1 MKFPK
6 IPVGAF
12 MKSIWTATKKH
23 SPEILTGL
31 GITGMVVAGVKAVKV
46 TPKAMILL
54 EEKKKE
60 LDKDKLNAKETIQA
74 AGKCYIPSVAIAAM
88 SAGCLIGANSVNLRR
103 NAALATAYS
112 LSETA
117 LREYK
122 EKAIEMVGEKKEK
135 AIREAVGKE
144 QLERNP
150 VREVILTEGGNTVCY
165 DAISGRYFKS
175 DKEKIARAVNELN
188 RRMRNDLYVTLNDFY
203 YEIGLEET
211 KLGDMLGWNID
222 KGYLDITYSSHLDAN
237 GTPCLVLD
245 YQVAPIYDFQ

>member
-1 MKFPK
+1 MKLPK

-12 MKSIWTATKKH
+12 MKSIWTVTKKH

-31 GITGMVVAGVKAVKV
+31 GIAGMVTAGVMAVKV

-54 EEKKKE
+54 EKKKQE
-60 LDKDKLNAKETIQA
+60 LATNELNTKETILA
-74 AGKCYIPSVAIAAM
+74 AGKCYIPSMAIAVM
-88 SAGCLIGANSVNLRR
+88 SAGCIIGANSVNLRR

-122 EKAIEMVGEKKEK
+122 DKVVETVGEKKEK
-135 AIREAVGKE
+135 VIREAVGKE
-144 QLERNP
+144 KLEQNP
-150 VREVILTEGGNTVCY
+150 VREVILTEGGNTICY
-165 DAISGRYFKS
+165 DTISGRYFKS

-188 RRMRNDLYVTLNDFY
+188 RRMRDDLYVTLNDFY

-211 KLGDMLGWNID
+211 KMGDMLGWNID
-222 KGYLDITYSSHLDAN
+222 KGYLDICYSSHLDAN

-245 YQVAPIYDFQ
+245 YQVAPIYDFK